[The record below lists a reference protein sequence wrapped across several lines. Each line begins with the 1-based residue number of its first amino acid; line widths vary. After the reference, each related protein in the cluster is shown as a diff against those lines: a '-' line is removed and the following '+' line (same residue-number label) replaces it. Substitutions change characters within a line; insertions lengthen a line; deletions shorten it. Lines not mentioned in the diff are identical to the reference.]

1 MPHYCLC
8 GLHIASDF
16 ALPGVPAWQ
25 GVGAPDVTISPGHV
39 PDHLPGARGNTFQ
52 VAPGERVRVQFPRV
66 GAFLVEG
73 GRRVTLA
80 AAPAATGKDIA
91 LFLLGSIFG
100 LLCHQRGLFPLH
112 ASAIDIGGQAVA
124 FAGDSGA
131 GKSTTAAALVQLG
144 HLLLSDDISVIDLS
158 GKSPM
163 LVSTSPTQK
172 LWRDSLLAL
181 DIQAGGRVRPQLDM
195 DKFERHVGGAFGA
208 TPRRLAAIYH
218 LETARMTAARRL
230 SRSPEHRRY
239 KWCAAR
245 SIACKQRRRWV
256 RSAACS
262 CNPPRSHR
270 RCRNS
275 RSVARAAWIR
285 CESLRRPYRSL
296 WPPRCRRRFAIELRG
311 IRCASYSPSR

>member
-218 LETARMTAARRL
+218 LETDSDDGSPTIESIAGAQAVQVVRRQIYRLQAAQEMGAERRL
-230 SRSPEHRRY
+230 FLQS
-239 KWCAAR
+239 AT
-245 SIACKQRRRWV
+245 IA
-256 RSAACS
+256 SAV
-262 CNPPRSHR
+262 PQFT
-270 RCRNS
+270 
-275 RSVARAAWIR
+275 
-285 CESLRRPYRSL
+285 LRRPRSL
-296 WPPRCRRRFAIELRG
+296 DQVRVFATAVSKSLAATLSATV
-311 IRCASYSPSR
+311 CD

>member
-1 MPHYCLC
+1 MPDYCLC

-25 GVGAPDVTISPGHV
+25 GTGTPDVTIAPGHV
-39 PDHLPGARGNTFQ
+39 PDRLPGASGNTFQ
-52 VAPGERVRVQFPRV
+52 VGADGTVRVAFPRV

-73 GRRVTLA
+73 GRRVALA
-80 AAPAATGKDIA
+80 AAPAATTKDIA

-144 HLLLSDDISVIDLS
+144 HLLLSDDVSVIDLS
-158 GKSPM
+158 GSPPM

-181 DIQAGGRVRPQLDM
+181 DIAAGARVRPQLDM
-195 DKFERHVGGAFGA
+195 DKFERHVGGAFGT

-218 LETARMTAARRL
+218 LETDADDGSPMIERIAGAQAVQKVRGQIYRLQAAQEMGQESRL
-230 SRSPEHRRY
+230 FMQSTT
-239 KWCAAR
+239 
-245 SIACKQRRRWV
+245 IA
-256 RSAACS
+256 SAV
-262 CNPPRSHR
+262 PQFT
-270 RCRNS
+270 
-275 RSVARAAWIR
+275 
-285 CESLRRPYRSL
+285 LRRPRSL
-296 WPPRCRRRFAIELRG
+296 DRVRDFAAALSTSLAATLTTTVCG
-311 IRCASYSPSR
+311 